1 MNIDFQKKK
10 TSLFFFNKGKDKDL
24 WVSCL
29 QQSYSPLQAVAFFF
43 PQQRYSDPTIWLP
56 FFILSYFS
64 MLPIKVNL
72 GSKSVSCNL
81 WFIFILTEFDLICTH
96 DPIQPTQWNNMDLF
110 FLYKR
115 QWGALHHLLFKT
127 NPLSCTHSFLIPHPN
142 RIWHCWWSGAEKIF
156 NNTTLSN
163 KRNKNVK

>member
-1 MNIDFQKKK
+1 M
-10 TSLFFFNKGKDKDL
+10 
-24 WVSCL
+24 SCL

-56 FFILSYFS
+56 FFILSYLS
-64 MLPIKVNL
+64 MFPIKVNL

-127 NPLSCTHSFLIPHPN
+127 NPLSCTHSFLILT
-142 RIWHCWWSGAEKIF
+142 RIEFDIADDQE
-156 NNTTLSN
+156 L
-163 KRNKNVK
+163 KRYSTILLCQTKETRT

>member
-110 FLYKR
+110 FYIKDSEGRFIICFSRQTLCLAHTASWSLTQIEFDIADDQELKR
-115 QWGALHHLLFKT
+115 YSTILLCQTKET
-127 NPLSCTHSFLIPHPN
+127 RT
-142 RIWHCWWSGAEKIF
+142 
-156 NNTTLSN
+156 
-163 KRNKNVK
+163 